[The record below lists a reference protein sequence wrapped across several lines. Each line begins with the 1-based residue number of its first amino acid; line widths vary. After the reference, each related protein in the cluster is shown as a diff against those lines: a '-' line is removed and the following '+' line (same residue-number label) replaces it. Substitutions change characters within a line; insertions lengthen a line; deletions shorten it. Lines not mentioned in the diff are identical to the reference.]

1 MVEDGLLQRAQRGEL
16 DALETLCEREWR
28 PVYGIV
34 YRAVGNVSEAQD
46 LTQETF
52 IRALRS
58 LDRFRG
64 DSRAFHAYLG
74 TIARNLVRDRWRR
87 RGLQQVAIDEAAQL
101 PSASAGPEDR
111 ALAGEDADQLRTAMA
126 SLPDAYRTVL
136 WLRVVEGRPA
146 KEVAQMIG
154 RSPGAVRQIQHRA
167 LRALRSKLR
176 EESRS

>member
-1 MVEDGLLQRAQRGEL
+1 MTDDLLQRARRGEI
-16 DALETLCEREWR
+16 DALEAICEREWR

-58 LDRFRG
+58 FDRFRG
-64 DSRAFHAYLG
+64 DQRAFRAYLG

-87 RGLQQVAIDEAAQL
+87 RGLQQVAMDEAAQI
-101 PSASAGPEDR
+101 PSTRPGPEER
-111 ALAGEDADQLRTAMA
+111 AMGGVDAETLRTAMA
-126 SLPDAYRTVL
+126 TLPESYRTVL
-136 WLRVVEGRPA
+136 WLRIVEGRPA
-146 KEVAQMIG
+146 KEVATMVG

-167 LRALRSKLR
+167 LVQLRSKMR